1 MNDILNKKILITGG
15 AGFIGSNLVDYL
27 VEAGH
32 KNISV
37 FDNLETGAL
46 ENIRDHIQLGK
57 INFIQSDIRDFKSC
71 LSATINCDVVFH
83 QAALGSVP
91 RSIQKPLETHATNV
105 DGFINMLEACKQ
117 NNVNDLFTLL
127 LLLFMA
133 IIPHF
138 QKPKTKSENLCRLMP

>member
-1 MNDILNKKILITGG
+1 M
-15 AGFIGSNLVDYL
+15 
-27 VEAGH
+27 
-32 KNISV
+32 

-133 IIPHF
+133 LIKKVLLTSKTRPITPQTCMAP
-138 QKPKTKSENLCRLMP
+138 QKKRTN